1 MADEPGLRVTYC
13 SPMQSPQLRQLTT
26 HPVLPLGLLLSLA
39 SLTLQAAEISVKPDA
54 TGTPQLLKA
63 ALASAA
69 EGDVLML
76 KPGIYRETLVIDK
89 RITIKG
95 GPGVILE
102 GTVPLVADWQPA
114 GAELPGVLTAPL
126 STQPAGLLLDGKFI
140 AELRFDRAQKS
151 GDWHWKTLLKKGP
164 PLSGFNEIKA
174 LWIWHPKEKRAYLR
188 LPDGISPATAQLTMV
203 AQDKPL
209 IAVKGAAGV
218 VIESLELIGGA
229 TGISIGEGADRTVV
243 RGCRIRSYEDTGI
256 GISGTAG
263 QCTVEQCE
271 ITRGAM
277 EEWAPSMEHNRANY
291 EIWRIHKDVGK
302 YDRVGINLF
311 RAGVGNRILNNRL
324 DRVFDGIC
332 LGDYKAES
340 LDDPLP
346 DATHGQGT
354 LIAGNVIENTRDSGI
369 ELGVGC
375 VEVEVKDNTLRRTH
389 GGFRFKAPRIG
400 PVFIHHNRLIDGSPF
415 NFWFSMDSSPAE
427 GYIYH
432 NTIVGRKPAL
442 ALHVEKGKRDF
453 SIPKWHVLNNLFATK
468 EGYLDEPDK
477 GNAVD
482 FTSAHNVAL
491 RKDASP
497 WPGDTTKDK
506 GSRYGVPITLNE
518 QETPAPD
525 SAAVDAGMDLS
536 TYWKGKPLP
545 GAEKGTS
552 KGAAP
557 DAGAVE
563 VR

>member
-1 MADEPGLRVTYC
+1 MH
-13 SPMQSPQLRQLTT
+13 SPKRSHSVPQSAIQ
-26 HPVLPLGLLLSLA
+26 LGLLLGLA
-39 SLTLQAAEISVKPDA
+39 GLTLQAAEIAVQPDPTSKA
-54 TGTPQLLKA
+54 QPIKA

-69 EGDVLML
+69 EGDILLL
-76 KPGIYRETLVIDK
+76 KPGIYREALVVDK
-89 RITIKG
+89 RITLKG
-95 GPGVILE
+95 EPGAVLN
-102 GTVPLVADWQPA
+102 GTMPLQADWQPA
-114 GAELPGVLTAPL
+114 GEELPGVLTTPL
-126 STQPAGLLLDGKFI
+126 PSQPAGLLLDGKFI

-188 LPDGISPATAQLTMV
+188 LPDGTSPAVARLTMV

-209 IAVKGAAGV
+209 ITVKGAAGV
-218 VIESLELIGGA
+218 VIDGLELIGGA
-229 TGISIGEGADRTVV
+229 TGIGIGEGADRTVV
-243 RGCRIRSYEDTGI
+243 KGCHIRSYEDTGI
-256 GISGTAG
+256 VISGAAG
-263 QCTVEQCE
+263 QCIVENCE
-271 ITRGAM
+271 ITRGSL
-277 EEWAPSMEHNRANY
+277 EEWAPSMEHNRGNY

-302 YDRVGINLF
+302 YDRVGINLV

-453 SIPKWHVLNNLFATK
+453 SVPKWHFLNNLFATK

-477 GNAVD
+477 GNTAD
-482 FTSAHNVAL
+482 FTSAYNVCL

-497 WPGDTTKDK
+497 WPGDAAKDK
-506 GSRYGVPITLNE
+506 GSRYGVPLTLNE
-518 QETPAPD
+518 QGAPAPD
-525 SAAVDAGMDLS
+525 SEAVDAGMDLS
-536 TYWKGKPLP
+536 TYWNGKPLP
-545 GAEKGTS
+545 GAEKGS
-552 KGAAP
+552 FKGAAP
-557 DAGAVE
+557 DAGAAE

>member
-1 MADEPGLRVTYC
+1 MH
-13 SPMQSPQLRQLTT
+13 SPKRRLPIPPSAI
-26 HPVLPLGLLLSLA
+26 PLGFLLGMA
-39 SLTLQAAEISVKPDA
+39 SLPLQAAQISVKPDA
-54 TGTPQLLKA
+54 AGITQPLKS
-63 ALASAA
+63 ALATAS
-69 EGDVLML
+69 EGDVLVL
-76 KPGIYRETLVIDK
+76 KPGIYREALVIDK

-95 GPGVILE
+95 EPGAVLD
-102 GTVPLVADWQPA
+102 GTAPLQADWQPA
-114 GAELPGVLTAPL
+114 GVELPGVLTAPL
-126 STQPAGLLLDGKFI
+126 PSQPAGLLLNGKFI

-151 GDWHWKTLLKKGP
+151 GDWHWKTLLQKGP

-188 LPDGISPATAQLTMV
+188 LPDGATPGTAKLAMV
-203 AQDKPL
+203 PQDRPL
-209 IAVKGAAGV
+209 ISVRGATGV
-218 VIESLELIGGA
+218 VIENLELIGGA
-229 TGISIGEGADRTVV
+229 TAISIGEGADHTLV

-256 GISGTAG
+256 GLSGGAS
-263 QCTVEQCE
+263 QCLVENCE
-271 ITRGAM
+271 ITRGSL
-277 EEWAPSMEHNRANY
+277 EEWTPSMEHDRANY

-302 YDRVGINLF
+302 YDRVGINLV
-311 RAGVGNRILNNRL
+311 RAGVDNRILNNRL

-400 PVFIHHNRLIDGSPF
+400 PVFIHHNRLIDGAPF

-432 NTIVGRKPAL
+432 NTVAGRKPAL

-453 SIPKWHVLNNLFATK
+453 SVPKWHFLNNLFATK
-468 EGYLDEPDK
+468 EGYLDKPDK
-477 GNAVD
+477 GNTVD
-482 FTSAHNVAL
+482 FTSAHNVCL
-491 RKDASP
+491 RKDGSP
-497 WPGDTTKDK
+497 WPDDATKDK
-506 GSRYGVPITLNE
+506 GSRYGVPLTLNE
-518 QETPAPD
+518 QGAPSPD
-525 SAAVDAGMDLS
+525 NAAVDAGMDLS

-545 GAEKGTS
+545 GAEKGS
-552 KGAAP
+552 FKGAAP
-557 DAGAVE
+557 DAGKVE
-563 VR
+563 VK

>member
-1 MADEPGLRVTYC
+1 
-13 SPMQSPQLRQLTT
+13 MQSPQLRQLTT

-54 TGTPQLLKA
+54 TGTTQPLKT
-63 ALASAA
+63 ALAAA
-69 EGDVLML
+69 SEGDVLVL
-76 KPGIYRETLVIDK
+76 KPGIYREALVIDK

-95 GPGVILE
+95 EPGAVLD
-102 GTVPLVADWQPA
+102 GTKPFQADWQPA
-114 GAELPGVLTAPL
+114 GADLPGVLTAPL
-126 STQPAGLLLDGKFI
+126 PFQPAGLLLDGRFI

-151 GDWHWKTLLKKGP
+151 GEWNWKTLLKKGP

-174 LWIWHPKEKRAYLR
+174 LWIWNPKEKRACLR
-188 LPDGISPATAQLTMV
+188 LPDGSTPATARLAMV

-218 VIESLELIGGA
+218 VIENLELSGGSVA
-229 TGISIGEGADRTVV
+229 ISIGEGADRTVV
-243 RGCRIRSYEDTGI
+243 KGCHIRSYEDTGI
-256 GISGTAG
+256 GLSGGAS
-263 QCTVEQCE
+263 QCLVENCI
-271 ITRGAM
+271 ITRGSL
-277 EEWAPSMEHNRANY
+277 EEWTPSMEHNRANY

-302 YDRVGINLF
+302 YDRVGINLI

-332 LGDYKAES
+332 IGDYKAES

-375 VEVEVKDNTLRRTH
+375 VEVEVKNNTLRRTH
-389 GGFRFKAPRIG
+389 GGFRFKAPRMG

-453 SIPKWHVLNNLFATK
+453 SVPKWHLLNNLFATK
-468 EGYLDEPDK
+468 EGYLNEPDK
-477 GNAVD
+477 GNVVD
-482 FTSAHNVAL
+482 FTSTHNVSL

-497 WPGDTTKDK
+497 WPGDASRDK
-506 GSRYGVPITLNE
+506 GSLYGVPLTLDATE
-518 QETPAPD
+518 APAPD
-525 SAAVDAGMDLS
+525 NAAVDAGLDLS
-536 TYWKGKPLP
+536 TYWKGRALP
-545 GAEKGTS
+545 GAEKGS
-552 KGAAP
+552 YKGAAP

-563 VR
+563 VK

>member
-1 MADEPGLRVTYC
+1 MHTPKR
-13 SPMQSPQLRQLTT
+13 R
-26 HPVLPLGLLLSLA
+26 LLSPSSAIPMGLCLALA
-39 SLTLQAAEISVKPDA
+39 SLTLQAAEIFVSPDPA
-54 TGTPQLLKA
+54 GQNQPIKT

-69 EGDVLML
+69 EGEVLVL
-76 KPGIYRETLVIDK
+76 KPGIYRETLVIGK
-89 RITIKG
+89 RVTLKGEPGAALDGTI
-95 GPGVILE
+95 
-102 GTVPLVADWQPA
+102 PLPADWQPA

-126 STQPAGLLLDGKFI
+126 PSQPAGLLLDGRFI

-151 GDWHWKTLLKKGP
+151 GDWHWKMLLQKGP

-174 LWIWHPKEKRAYLR
+174 LWIWHPGERRAYLR
-188 LPDGISPATAQLTMV
+188 LPAGISPSTARLTMV
-203 AQDKPL
+203 AQDRPL
-209 IAVKGAAGV
+209 IAVKGASGV
-218 VIESLELIGGA
+218 VIENLELIGGSTA
-229 TGISIGEGADRTVV
+229 VSIGEGADRTVV
-243 RGCRIRSYEDTGI
+243 RGCHIRSYEDTGI
-256 GISGTAG
+256 GLSGGAS
-263 QCTVEQCE
+263 QCIVENCE
-271 ITRGAM
+271 ITRGAL
-277 EEWAPSMEHNRANY
+277 EEWAPSMEHSRSNY

-311 RAGVGNRILNNRL
+311 RAGVGNQILHNRL

-346 DATHGQGT
+346 DAAHGRGT

-389 GGFRFKAPRIG
+389 GGFRFKVPRIG
-400 PVFIHHNRLIDGSPF
+400 PVFIHHNRLIDGAPF

-432 NTIVGRKPAL
+432 NTVVGRKPAL

-453 SIPKWHVLNNLFATK
+453 SVPRWHFLNNLFAVK
-468 EGYLDEPDK
+468 EGYLDKPDK
-477 GNAVD
+477 GNTVD
-482 FTSAHNVAL
+482 FTSAHNVCL
-491 RKDASP
+491 RQDASP
-497 WPGDTTKDK
+497 WPGDATKDK
-506 GSRYGVPITLNE
+506 GSRYGLPLTLND
-518 QETPAPD
+518 QGAPAPD

-545 GAEKGTS
+545 GAEKGTY

-557 DAGAVE
+557 DVGAAE
-563 VR
+563 VQ

>member
-1 MADEPGLRVTYC
+1 MH
-13 SPMQSPQLRQLTT
+13 SPKRRQLI
-26 HPVLPLGLLLSLA
+26 PQSAIPLGFLLGLA
-39 SLTLQAAEISVKPDA
+39 SLALQGAEIPVKPDEA
-54 TGTPQLLKA
+54 GSTQPIKT
-63 ALASAA
+63 ALAAA
-69 EGDVLML
+69 SEGDVLVL
-76 KPGIYRETLVIDK
+76 KPGIYREALVIDK
-89 RITIKG
+89 RVTIKG
-95 GPGVILE
+95 GPGAVLDA
-102 GTVPLVADWQPA
+102 TSPLQADWQAA
-114 GAELPGVLTAPL
+114 GADLPGVLTAPL
-126 STQPAGLLLDGKFI
+126 PIQPAGLLLDGRFI

-151 GDWHWKTLLKKGP
+151 GEWNWKTLLKKGP

-188 LPDGISPATAQLTMV
+188 LPDGSNPATAKLTMV

-218 VIESLELIGGA
+218 VIEKLELIGGA
-229 TGISIGEGADRTVV
+229 TAISIGEGADRTVV
-243 RGCRIRSYEDTGI
+243 KGCHIRSYEDTGI
-256 GISGTAG
+256 GLSGGAS
-263 QCTVEQCE
+263 QCLVENCD
-271 ITRGAM
+271 ITRGSL
-277 EEWAPSMEHNRANY
+277 EEWTPSMEHNRANY

-302 YDRVGINLF
+302 YDRVGINLI

-332 LGDYKAES
+332 IGDYKAES

-354 LIAGNVIENTRDSGI
+354 LIAGNFIENTRDSGI

-389 GGFRFKAPRIG
+389 GGLRFKVPRIG

-415 NFWFSMDSSPAE
+415 NFWFSMDSSPAD

-453 SIPKWHVLNNLFATK
+453 SVPKWHVLNNLFATK

-477 GNAVD
+477 GNVVD
-482 FTSAHNVAL
+482 FTSAHNVNL

-497 WPGDTTKDK
+497 WPGDATKDK

-518 QETPAPD
+518 QGTPAPD
-525 SAAVDAGMDLS
+525 SAAVDAGLDLS

-545 GAEKGTS
+545 GAEKGTY
-552 KGAAP
+552 KGDAP

-563 VR
+563 VK